1 MKKYLAFCLWLF
13 AFHLSGQNFQ
23 RTYQS
28 GLEDP
33 DLLDMVLLPSGN
45 LIASGAYSAQQLQ
58 PVLAGISAE
67 GDLLWQRGMNPALQQ
82 NNAFSAIKML
92 ALPNGNALV
101 LFVNLN
107 SVILPPAFIRAKV
120 LIVEVSAA
128 DGSFVWQRYLGD
140 EDAPV
145 VYNDAVLA
153 PDGILLTGYVSKQY
167 SLAKISYQG
176 DLIWQKNFSGPD
188 PAEVY
193 RLDGLAT
200 NAAGEIY
207 AVGGEYGTNAFSLH
221 KFDSDGNPIWSRR
234 YDIAAPEDDR
244 IFFEVNIAL
253 SADQRPVL
261 WGTSADP
268 GPVNS
273 RVFLMEADPG
283 DGQVLLSKTW
293 GILPQAYYAS
303 DITLLDGNTFLLCM
317 GNGNFGVLAQYL
329 KYDLEDGLIW
339 SIVDDKTSYT
349 GSIQRTQ
356 ISPDGYYYNLSQR
369 LTLTPLA
376 RTSIL
381 TRTDHLL
388 TNTPDCCHRQ
398 ANLSFVDEFF
408 EVSDLTLTP
417 AAVFW
422 QPRDFTPAFATPG
435 GTSAPVCAAAVL
447 PDLDFSQTDICTGA
461 CLTVSWD
468 TSLAPALQWQVND
481 GPPFVS
487 DSVTTFCFDQPGEY
501 SVVARSLQDSC
512 ARTATRIRV
521 SDQAAPGFTV
531 LDSLFCPGEC
541 IRFRLDTVFPGVNY
555 EWTFEGGTPSKFT
568 GQEPPPVCYP
578 QTGQFSARV
587 NIEGCLAASDTI
599 LPVQYQSLLFPN
611 AFTPDGDQVNDR
623 FKPIV
628 RCPTITYLLRVYSRW
643 GQLMFETTDADAG
656 WDGVFNGQPQPS
668 DVYVWT
674 VEISDTRE
682 VGVVVGTLRGE
693 VTLLR

>member
-1 MKKYLAFCLWLF
+1 MKKYLAFCLWIF

-107 SVILPPAFIRAKV
+107 TVILPPAFIRAKV

-140 EDAPV
+140 DDAPV

-193 RLDGLAT
+193 RLDGLVT
-200 NAAGEIY
+200 NAGGDIY
-207 AVGGEYGTNAFSLH
+207 AVGGEYFTNAFSLH

-253 SADQRPVL
+253 SADQHPVL

-293 GILPQAYYAS
+293 GIPPQAYYAS
-303 DITLLDGNTFLLCM
+303 DIALLDGNTFLLCM
-317 GNGNFGVLAQYL
+317 GNGNLGVLAQYI

-339 SIVDDKTSYT
+339 SIVDDKTGLT

-398 ANLSFVDEFF
+398 AFLQFEEESFETSV
-408 EVSDLTLTP
+408 TNLTP
-417 AAVFW
+417 AGVFW
-422 QPRDFTPAFATPG
+422 ELRDFTPSFATPG
-435 GTSAPVCAAAVL
+435 GTSTPVCVAAVL
-447 PDLDFSQTDICTGA
+447 PDLNFSQTDICTGA
-461 CLTVSWD
+461 CVTVSWD
-468 TSLAPALQWQVND
+468 TNLAPALQWQVND
-481 GPPFVS
+481 GPAFVS

-501 SVVARSLQDSC
+501 NLVARSMQDSC

-521 SDQAAPGFTV
+521 SDQVAPGFTV

-578 QTGQFSARV
+578 QAGLFSARV

-656 WDGVFNGQPQPS
+656 WDGVFKGQPQPS